1 MVFTFD
7 AISTGTGCLP
17 GLLVLP
23 TRILRYGIYC
33 DNESWRGW
41 KPASV
46 PKSEIVS

>member
-7 AISTGTGCLP
+7 AIPAGTGGPP

-23 TRILRYGIYC
+23 TRILQYGIYC

-46 PKSEIVS
+46 SKSDIVS